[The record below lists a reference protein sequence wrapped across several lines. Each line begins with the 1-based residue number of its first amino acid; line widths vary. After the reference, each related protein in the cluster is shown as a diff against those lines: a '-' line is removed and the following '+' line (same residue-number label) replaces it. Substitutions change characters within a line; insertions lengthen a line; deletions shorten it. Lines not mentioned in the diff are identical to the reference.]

1 MGISKIGIMDLL
13 IQMFDAIEALHTVG
27 KSIHRNLSPDKFRVK
42 DGKIKLINISMTTQ
56 YLDL

>member
-13 IQMFDAIEALHTVG
+13 IQMFDAIEALHTLG

-56 YLDL
+56 Y